1 MTAEVLHPPR
11 IGSFTKDNASSTS
24 VYTQE
29 AHNRFS
35 MGDFIYQSNTFI
47 HKRSSI
53 ASSQNSKEKPKK
65 TNPTTKSAS
74 RTFPVARKN
83 SYRGPQYY
91 KLNNRPISQPVLTSP
106 KSKRISKYSE
116 PTQIDPVFNLFPE
129 KSILENPTFM
139 VQYFTKALD
148 LVKQNPDIHYKVLK
162 AEIQVN
168 SDSLN
173 NVARDNAFQKL
184 SKAKKYQSLPVLSP
198 SIKTETL
205 EKKASQRKSA
215 PVQLVYKETNMTMSE
230 YLNTPLDIYQHKKKA
245 SEISNSDK
253 SKETRGTHPSTE
265 SGVSV
270 DTTALYPIQTN
281 KVKSKVGRPLATK
294 REGHV
299 MKGKRILRQ
308 DLDDF
313 PVMQRDPSTA
323 QPRNISSL
331 SREDELKKYGTPI
344 IKNPNVGKVTWG
356 QHPSSSK
363 RHSDTANVSIATGDE
378 IYNDIKSDVFDK
390 RLPDWNAVRDYLN
403 SEHPSVS
410 DNSYFLCRLMYD
422 IYLRRVLAARIALKL
437 GSDKANRGESDII
450 WAGLKES
457 IAAVYGQENAA
468 FFESQTK
475 QKVT

>member
-35 MGDFIYQSNTFI
+35 MGDFIYQSNTFM
-47 HKRSSI
+47 HKRSSV

-65 TNPTTKSAS
+65 TIPTTKSAS

-91 KLNNRPISQPVLTSP
+91 KLNNRPISQPALTSP

-168 SDSLN
+168 SDSLS
-173 NVARDNAFQKL
+173 NVTRDNAFQKL

-205 EKKASQRKSA
+205 EKKASQRMSA
-215 PVQLVYKETNMTMSE
+215 PVQLVYKETDMTMSE

-245 SEISNSDK
+245 SDISNSDK

-299 MKGKRILRQ
+299 MKGKRILRK
-308 DLDDF
+308 DFDDF
-313 PVMQRDPSTA
+313 PVLQRDPSTA
-323 QPRNISSL
+323 L
-331 SREDELKKYGTPI
+331 SREYELKKYGTPI